1 MLSMISNLVKRYN
14 KWGWRWFF
22 VDFYEYIIKFQYNKY
37 IRGELAMKKL
47 VSDYQFETVLDI
59 GCGNGSASR
68 FFTENGKVVTA
79 CDYGRSVSF
88 KDTMA
93 KDVIIGD
100 FNTLDFGDKKYDCI
114 WCSHVLEH
122 QLNVQSFLEKI
133 NSLLAEGGVL
143 CVTVPPYKNQTLGGH
158 VSWWSRGMLLYR
170 LVLAGFDCT
179 DAEICRYGYN
189 ISAIVKKKSISIL
202 NLLSYDGGD
211 MMIIKN
217 YLPRSIK
224 YRDTGRDVLIY
235 GDRINIW
242 H

>member
-1 MLSMISNLVKRYN
+1 
-14 KWGWRWFF
+14 
-22 VDFYEYIIKFQYNKY
+22 
-37 IRGELAMKKL
+37 
-47 VSDYQFETVLDI
+47 
-59 GCGNGSASR
+59 
-68 FFTENGKVVTA
+68 
-79 CDYGRSVSF
+79 
-88 KDTMA
+88 
-93 KDVIIGD
+93 
-100 FNTLDFGDKKYDCI
+100 
-114 WCSHVLEH
+114 
-122 QLNVQSFLEKI
+122 
-133 NSLLAEGGVL
+133 
-143 CVTVPPYKNQTLGGH
+143 
-158 VSWWSRGMLLYR
+158 MLLYR

-224 YRDTGRDVLIY
+224 YRDTGRDDLIY

>member
-68 FFTENGKVVTA
+68 FFTEHGKVVTA

-93 KDVIIGD
+93 KDVIIAD

-133 NSLLAEGGVL
+133 NSLLAEGGYSVL
-143 CVTVPPYKNQTLGGH
+143 RFLHIKTRLWADMFHGG
-158 VSWWSRGMLLYR
+158 
-170 LVLAGFDCT
+170 AGGCYFT
-179 DAEICRYGYN
+179 DWCLQDLIAQMRRSVDMAI
-189 ISAIVKKKSISIL
+189 ISVQ
-202 NLLSYDGGD
+202 
-211 MMIIKN
+211 
-217 YLPRSIK
+217 
-224 YRDTGRDVLIY
+224 
-235 GDRINIW
+235 
-242 H
+242 